1 MTDGPLSRRFNPS
14 STPVPSALLEA
25 AWSLVPDKGRGVL
38 GVAGLPG
45 SGKSTLAEQLVAAVA
60 VARGADVVAYLP
72 MDGFHLSDAQL
83 TRLGILDRKGAP
95 DTFDGWGYAALLQ
108 RVRCEFD
115 HPVYVPG
122 FERDLEQPIAAAL
135 VVPPTARLVITEGN
149 YLLLPDEPWPTVRA
163 ALDEVWFVHTDER
176 MRIEWL
182 VERHVR
188 FGKDREHAAEWVD
201 RVDGANARLVAATAD
216 RADRIVLNGPDG
228 WVLRL

>member
-1 MTDGPLSRRFNPS
+1 MSDGPGSQRSTLSD
-14 STPVPSALLEA
+14 TPVPSALIQA
-25 AWSLVPDKGRGVL
+25 AWSLVPEKGRGVL

-60 VARGADVVAYLP
+60 GARGVDVVAYVP

-95 DTFDGWGYAALLQ
+95 DTFDGWGYAALVQ
-108 RVRCEFD
+108 RVRSEFD

-135 VVPPTARLVITEGN
+135 MVPTTARLVITEGN

-176 MRIEWL
+176 MRVERL
-182 VERHVR
+182 VERHVQ
-188 FGKDREHAAEWVD
+188 FGKDRGHAAEWVD
-201 RVDGANARLVAATAD
+201 RVDGANARLVADTAD
-216 RADRIVLNGPDG
+216 RADRIVLNRPEG
-228 WVLRL
+228 WRFRT